1 MYIRFDSFLFY
12 FNLIF
17 VILYYTFN
25 IGYKSTKLLLPCY
38 DKKESFNVN
47 NKLSGLFM
55 EYFILNNDTN

>member
-25 IGYKSTKLLLPCY
+25 IGYKTTKLLLQCY
-38 DKKESFNVN
+38 DKKKSFNVN